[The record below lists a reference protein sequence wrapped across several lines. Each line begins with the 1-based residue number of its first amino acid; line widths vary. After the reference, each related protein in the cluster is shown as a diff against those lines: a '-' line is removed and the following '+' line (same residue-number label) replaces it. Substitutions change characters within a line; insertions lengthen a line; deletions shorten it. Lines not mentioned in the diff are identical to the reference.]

1 MSRRPGD
8 LDPELLRAFR
18 EAVRAKIARD
28 LAGED
33 AAAAERKQRV
43 RAAVER
49 GLAQA
54 RGEGLLRAAW
64 LFGSYAWGQPGERS
78 DVDLLVEGC
87 RDPLRVASVVG
98 RITGTEVHVVCVEDA
113 PESLRERALTEGVKL

>member
-1 MSRRPGD
+1 MSRRPSD

-18 EAVRAKIARD
+18 DAVRAKISRD
-28 LAGED
+28 LEAED

-54 RGEGLLRAAW
+54 RDQGLLGAAW
-64 LFGSYAWGQPGERS
+64 LFGSYAWGQPGERG

-87 RDPLRVASVVG
+87 RGRGAAVSPLDARVAVV
-98 RITGTEVHVVCVEDA
+98 A
-113 PESLRERALTEGVKL
+113 ALSAE

>member
-1 MSRRPGD
+1 MSRRPSD

-28 LAGED
+28 VEAE
-33 AAAAERKQRV
+33 AAAATERKQRV

-49 GLAQA
+49 GLVQA
-54 RGEGLLRAAW
+54 RSEGLLGAAW

-87 RDPLRVASVVG
+87 RDPLLVAGVVG
-98 RITGTEVHVVCVEDA
+98 QITGTDVHVVCVEEA
-113 PESLRERALTEGVKL
+113 PQSLRERALAEGVKL